1 MDEIIHHC
9 TCKGTSQMKFTPM
22 KPVILQQKQDDQK
35 QPNFEEN
42 KTTLTLN
49 NNIHFQN
56 IV

>member
-49 NNIHFQN
+49 YNIHFQN